1 MFYEP
6 KNGHGLSHNPLKA
19 IVSPRPIGWI
29 STVSTEGAHNLAP
42 YSYFNLVCD
51 EPPMVM
57 FVSDGWKDSV
67 RNIQET
73 GSFTCN
79 LVSDNLKAQM
89 NASSVN
95 APRGVSEFAYSGL
108 TPAAS
113 QLIAAPR
120 VKEAYSALE
129 CVAVEIKQ
137 LKDRQGRSTESHMVI
152 GEIVGIHIDEAIL
165 SNGMIDTAKARPV
178 ARLGY
183 LEFNTVETTYEMI
196 RPRWK
201 DGEG

>member
-165 SNGMIDTAKARPV
+165 SNGMIDTAAGGR
-178 ARLGY
+178 AGGAA
-183 LEFNTVETTYEMI
+183 
-196 RPRWK
+196 
-201 DGEG
+201 DGCT

>member
-79 LVSDNLKAQM
+79 LVSDNLTAQM